1 MITQAGSRQF
11 QAEWFNHVGNAAL
24 PYAVPKTEYQ
34 DLFRQTVEAV
44 QNQAKQNYADLTQ
57 RVQAGGTRV
66 KLTEEQKEYL
76 SEHFDP
82 RNMSRADYQKFIDKL
97 CEYGVLDEA
106 DKPYINYGLA
116 GSELEA
122 IPLSAINCEAYIM
135 TADSDNLL
143 CYTNSFSMFKSNV
156 LEWSGYLSG
165 IRALEQN
172 TGIWQKKPEAV
183 LFGKIHNVLE
193 AISG

>member
-1 MITQAGSRQF
+1 M
-11 QAEWFNHVGNAAL
+11 
-24 PYAVPKTEYQ
+24 
-34 DLFRQTVEAV
+34 DAV

-106 DKPYINYGLA
+106 DKPYVNYGLT